1 MTTFIVVL
9 LIAAI
14 AALAVA
20 LTGYQQVPTG
30 KIGLVHRRFGNL
42 KSERYPV
49 RVHGGQGVQAATLQA
64 DRRYLLPPLLFR
76 IRNVD
81 RTHVPAGTIGL
92 VIAKVGAVP
101 PVDRSLCD
109 HVECDYFQ
117 DGRAF
122 LLNGG
127 QMGKQP
133 MVLPGGA
140 YYDINPELFEVI
152 TTEAVG
158 AEGKYELTRSDLEDI
173 SIPEGATG
181 VVIAKEGAAPD
192 EDDNAVGPVVPGH
205 ASFQKPWEFLANGGR
220 RGAQAETLSHGGVY
234 RINPWFARVVI
245 IPTRELTLDWQR
257 SDTKTADR
265 YDASLDQIVANV
277 EGHRLLFTM
286 TQIIRIPAKAA
297 PRLVRRFGED
307 RDMTGLGDVQSPAP
321 VQRFVERVLGRT
333 VKGYFESCASEYE
346 VLQFIEGLNE
356 VRMELESKVA
366 EALAEWGV
374 EAGRTT
380 LSDFES
386 EDPELDARRRQRAR
400 ERDEQDSLAY
410 RLRNAEIEEKIKRLR
425 LETAREEAAVP
436 VAENEARAK
445 VWGVQSEVLLQ
456 SLGQLKDFNTPS
468 VVTDAGAANGAMPL
482 VVGQQMINQT
492 LKNLPQDPPP
502 QLEPGDED
510 KPPE

>member
-1 MTTFIVVL
+1 MDVFIVILVV
-9 LIAAI
+9 AAI
-14 AALAVA
+14 AAVVVA
-20 LTGYQQVPTG
+20 ATGYQSVPTG
-30 KIGLVHRRFGNL
+30 KIGLVYKRFGSL

-64 DRRYLLPPLLFR
+64 DHRYLLPPLLYR
-76 IRNVD
+76 VKAVE
-81 RTHVPAGTIGL
+81 RTYIPPGTIGL
-92 VIAKVGAVP
+92 VIAKAGAVP
-101 PVDRSLCD
+101 PVEQTMCS

-117 DGRAF
+117 DGTKF
-122 LLNGG
+122 LLGGG

-140 YYDINPELFEVI
+140 YYEINPALFEVI
-152 TTEAVG
+152 TVDTVG
-158 AEGKYELTRSDLEDI
+158 EENELTGSDLMEI

-181 VVIAKEGAAPD
+181 VVIAKHGGSPD
-192 EDDNAVGPVVPGH
+192 EDDNTVGRVVPGH
-205 ASFQKPWEFLANGGR
+205 ASFQRPWEFLDNGGH

-245 IPTRELTLDWQR
+245 IPTRDLTLEWQR
-257 SDTKTADR
+257 RDTKSADR
-265 YDASLDQIVANV
+265 YDAALDQIVANV

-307 RDMTGLGDVQSPAP
+307 QDMTGLGDVQSPAP

-356 VRMELESKVA
+356 VRMELESKVT
-366 EALAEWGV
+366 EALHEWGV

-380 LSDFES
+380 LSDFEC
-386 EDPELDARRRQRAR
+386 EDPELDARRRERAK
-400 ERDEQDSLAY
+400 ERDEQEQLAY
-410 RLRNAEIEEKIKRLR
+410 RLRNAEREEEIKRLR
-425 LETAREEAAVP
+425 LQTAREEAAVP
-436 VAENEARAK
+436 VAKTEARIKLLGPQA
-445 VWGVQSEVLLQ
+445 EVLIE
-456 SLGQLKDFNTPS
+456 SLDKLKDFKTPS
-468 VVTDAGAANGAMPL
+468 IVADAGLANGALPL

-492 LKNLPQDPPP
+492 LAGIPP
-502 QLEPGDED
+502 QQLESGDEPD
-510 KPPE
+510 CDE